1 MRKPI
6 RLPTMRKPIQLTTAV
21 ETNGE
26 VSIFA
31 LCDDGTIWHCEH
43 SLYDYRNWTQI
54 ESIPQEE
61 AVEVINDGIQ

>member
-21 ETNGE
+21 ESNDE

-31 LCDDGTIWHCEH
+31 LCDDGTMWHITGH
-43 SLYDYRNWTQI
+43 SLCDYENWTQI
-54 ESIPQEE
+54 EPIPQEE
-61 AVEVINDGIQ
+61 DVVMINDE